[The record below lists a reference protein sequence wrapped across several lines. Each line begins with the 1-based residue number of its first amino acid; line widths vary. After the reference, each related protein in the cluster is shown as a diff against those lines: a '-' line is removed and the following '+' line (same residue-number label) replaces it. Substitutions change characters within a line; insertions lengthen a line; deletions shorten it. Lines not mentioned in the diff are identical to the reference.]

1 MDLAV
6 GTLLEVE
13 IMSVNIQK
21 SKSIGL
27 VSIFLLS
34 LFVAMATT
42 VPTVTAVNETSS
54 GTITGTETWT
64 GVMNLDGDLLV
75 AGGAKLI
82 INAGTT
88 INVPANNNIQIQG
101 SICAGDSSCG
111 ATQASTGSPVRFI
124 WGAAAEPAP
133 NQTGRCYVTGIYN
146 PDMSC
151 GSGIYLASTI
161 DQSLTRMNHVTLD
174 NAYGIPIDLDGLGT
188 IKYGA
193 MIFDGASLSVTN
205 PTFKDINT
213 TNVLAF
219 NGASP
224 TLDGG
229 TFAVGIDGE
238 GYHGAAIQAYGA
250 GAGIVVMQILNS
262 AFTGEETDCGT
273 QGGGR
278 SAVYLEDSF
287 VRMDSISIT
296 DNSYGAFLRSSSGY
310 LTNSTVTTKCNAI
323 DTNSH
328 LVTNGIT
335 HTFVISDNTIT
346 PTDGAGITA
355 YDGAIVVAERNTI
368 SGSAEGSGFGIRSS
382 MVEINNNVIG
392 PIGGWNGIWI
402 YGESDVSAENNT
414 ILNSAKEPVL
424 IGEYH
429 HKDQGWNVP
438 SPTKA
443 RLYFA
448 NNIVSNNTGTCN
460 SVYMYGGDFP
470 CPAFHVYMSSATF
483 IDNTV
488 TNNMGDGFR
497 IKGGIVNAQG
507 NTMEVGGF
515 AANISLYD
523 DNYGNKYGSI
533 AYFSDNTYTN
543 ASQIYNVTE
552 SRVAVQSEFMP
563 DPGDGE
569 LYPVSLSWQGA
580 ECPWDPAEC
589 IKAPLTA
596 DWPPRFM
603 PLSMEVNRNATTF
616 TYSDVQNFDRSK
628 IWIQNQNTP
637 WGVQVEQGELVRYQV
652 KADNSQVSDALVTIK
667 DANGKPLYNM
677 TTDSY
682 GYTPWVTL
690 PSNFHIDTNWNH
702 LAVDPGEDSCSD
714 GADNDGDT
722 LTDGQ
727 DPDCD
732 PLNGTREMP
741 TYSVDAKKF
750 GKGTSVHDF
759 TLTGIIDEVI
769 HLTNLAP
776 SVSIDQNDG
785 TSFARTVSISGSAYD
800 GIGGTYFSNYD
811 SWLKQFGEIKRV
823 EIQPHASLDWY
834 LATDTSGANGQIN
847 QTNWPFKTWSFDWDM
862 ANHFEE
868 DVTFRVR
875 SFDGLE
881 ESIVTTRVFKLNIDP
896 PSINVESPLDSS
908 THDGQEV
915 MFSGTASDSYQ
926 GVQGSDIENIWFSVV
941 GPNNYSANYPA
952 NSGGGT
958 TWADSWNFSS
968 LPSGSYSFTIWA
980 SDSNYC
986 RGVIDICTPDVITI
1000 EIDNDNRIPIVQIS
1014 EPLPME
1020 TIRADEETLISGV
1033 ARDND
1038 GQVTRVEFTIMDLA
1052 GGFEMNSGPDPITS
1066 FLANGGWATYW
1077 DTSDLIHDQQYEIH
1091 VKAYDGENYSLTQT
1105 IRIVIDNPADADN
1118 IAPTFDPSGWVDT
1131 ITIFCDEASSA
1142 FDKCGD
1148 GVEIDLLDYFNDS
1161 DGVGP
1166 QSSHMVF
1173 DIYDDPS
1180 TLNDDDYAYHIR
1192 ITPEGKAIYNPMD
1205 SMYQTSSEISEWSMQ
1220 SVMFEARDIHDS
1232 VVYSYQVNFIVKS
1245 VEFSVQRMDTGS
1257 VTFEDSAIF
1266 RGTGLP
1272 NSKIVVRLVNGD
1284 QFVND
1289 VVVDADGTWE
1299 LEISSSQLG
1308 DDGEFEI
1315 YFEQDGQTIGKD
1327 DGGPEIKL
1335 DSGETISEG
1344 LATWVWV
1351 VLAAI
1356 AFAILLGVGA
1366 FFFLEFEEFE
1376 DEDPELAMQQQ
1387 KEEDPYAWAK
1397 DRAAEQAA
1405 GQLAPAPAPVPAA
1418 QPQHPGWIWDAQSN
1432 EWVADPNYNS
1442 GQATQ
1447 VVQNITYNIS
1457 DSAVSGNIGPGENGP
1472 DN

>member
-1 MDLAV
+1 M
-6 GTLLEVE
+6 
-13 IMSVNIQK
+13 
-21 SKSIGL
+21 
-27 VSIFLLS
+27 S
-34 LFVAMATT
+34 LFLAMVTT
-42 VPTVTAVNETSS
+42 APTVSAVNETSS

-88 INVPANNNIQIQG
+88 INIPANKSIQIQG

-111 ATQASTGSPVRFI
+111 ASQASTGSPIRFI
-124 WGAAAEPAP
+124 WGTPAAPAP
-133 NQTGRCYVTGIYN
+133 NQTGSCYVTGVFN
-146 PDMSC
+146 PDLSC

-161 DQSLTRMNHVTLD
+161 DQSLTRMNYVTLD
-174 NAYGIPIDLDGLGT
+174 GAYGIPIDIDGQGT

-193 MIFDGASLSVTN
+193 MIFDGASLTVTN
-205 PTFKDINT
+205 PTFTDINT

-229 TFAVGIDGE
+229 TFSVGIDAE

-250 GAGIVVMQILNS
+250 GAGLVVMQILNS

-278 SAVYLEDSF
+278 SAIYLEDSF
-287 VRMDSISIT
+287 VRMDTVSIT

-328 LVTNGIT
+328 LVTNGQT
-335 HTFVISDNTIT
+335 HTFVISDNVIT
-346 PTDGAGITA
+346 PADGAGITA

-414 ILNSAKEPVL
+414 IMNTAKEAVL

-460 SVYMYGGDFP
+460 SAYMYGGDFP
-470 CPAFHVYMSSATF
+470 CPAFHVYMSSASF

-488 TNNMGDGFR
+488 TNNIGDGFR

-507 NTMEVGGF
+507 NDIEVGGF

-533 AYFSDNTYTN
+533 AYFSENTYHN

-563 DPGDGE
+563 DPGAGE
-569 LYPVSLSWQGA
+569 MYPVSLSWLGA
-580 ECPWDPAEC
+580 ECPWDTSEC
-589 IKAPLTA
+589 IQAPLTA

-603 PLSMEVNRNATTF
+603 PLSMEVNPNATTF
-616 TYSDVQNFDRSK
+616 TYSDIQNFDRSK
-628 IWIQNQNTP
+628 IHIQNQNTA

-652 KADNSQVSDALVTIK
+652 KADNSQVSGALVNIK

-677 TTDSY
+677 STDSY

-702 LAVDPGEDSCSD
+702 LATDLGEDSCGD
-714 GADNDGDT
+714 GIDNDGDT
-722 LTDGQ
+722 LKDGQ
-727 DPDCD
+727 DPDCQ
-732 PLNGTREMP
+732 NGNREMP
-741 TYSVDAKKF
+741 TYSVVAKKF
-750 GKGTSVHDF
+750 TKGSATHDF
-759 TLTGIIDEVI
+759 TLTGMVDEVI
-769 HLTNLAP
+769 NLANTAP
-776 SVSIDQNDG
+776 SVNVNQNDG
-785 TSFARTVSISGSAYD
+785 TSFARTVVLTGSAHD
-800 GIGGTYFSNYD
+800 GEAGPYFNDYD
-811 SWLKQFGEIKRV
+811 SWWKQFGDIKRV
-823 EIQPHASLDWY
+823 EIQPHGSQSWY
-834 LATDTSGANGQIN
+834 LATDTSGSNGEI
-847 QTNWPFKTWSFDWDM
+847 TMANWPFKSWSFDWDM

-875 SFDGLE
+875 SSDGLD
-881 ESIVTTRVFKLNIDP
+881 ESIVITRVFKLNINP
-896 PSINVESPLDSS
+896 PTLILESPIDGS

-915 MFSGTASDSYQ
+915 LFSGLASDDYQ
-926 GVQGSDIENIWFSVV
+926 GVQGSDIRDIWFSVS

-952 NSGGGT
+952 TSGGGSV
-958 TWADSWNFSS
+958 WSDSWNFSS
-968 LPSGSYSFTIWA
+968 LPSGDYTFNVWA

-986 RGVIDICTPDVITI
+986 HQSVDVCTPSSVTI
-1000 EIDNDNRIPIVQIS
+1000 EIDNDNRIPIVQVS
-1014 EPLPME
+1014 DPLPAA
-1020 TIRADEETLISGV
+1020 IVRADEETLISGV

-1038 GQVTRVEFTIMDLA
+1038 GQVTRVEITIIDLQN
-1052 GGFEMNSGPDPITS
+1052 GIEMNNGPDPVTN
-1066 FLANGGWATYW
+1066 FQPNGAWMVYW
-1077 DTSDLIHDQQYEIH
+1077 DTSDLIHDQQYEIQ
-1091 VKAYDGENYSLTQT
+1091 VKSYDGVNYSDVTT
-1105 IRIVIDNPADADN
+1105 VRITIDNPPNADN
-1118 IAPTFDPSGWVDT
+1118 IGPIFIPDNWINT
-1131 ITIFCDEASSA
+1131 ITIFCDEKSSA
-1142 FDKCGD
+1142 FEKCGG
-1148 GVEIDLLDYFNDS
+1148 GVEIDLLQFFNDS

-1166 QSSHMVF
+1166 QSNHMVF
-1173 DIYDDPS
+1173 DIFNSSESYDDNYS
-1180 TLNDDDYAYHIR
+1180 AHIT
-1192 ITPEGKAIYNPMD
+1192 ITPEGKAIFNPMN
-1205 SMYQTSSEISEWSMQ
+1205 SIYQTSSDIADWSMPN
-1220 SVMFEARDIHDS
+1220 VIFEAYDIHDS
-1232 VVYSYQVNFIVKS
+1232 SVTSYQVSFIVKGVKFTAERVDS
-1245 VEFSVQRMDTGS
+1245 GP
-1257 VTFEDSAIF
+1257 VTSDDPAEYQ
-1266 RGTGLP
+1266 GTGLP
-1272 NSKIVVRLVNGD
+1272 GSVVRAEEGD
-1284 QFVND
+1284 EQYINQT
-1289 VVVDADGTWE
+1289 VVKPDGTWMM
-1299 LEISSSQLG
+1299 EISYSQLPG
-1308 DDGEFEI
+1308 DDGNNEF
-1315 YFEQDGQTIGKD
+1315 YFVNADQTIGSGKD
-1327 DGGPEIKL
+1327 D
-1335 DSGETISEG
+1335 DVDISVQKGDPAEEG
-1344 LATWVWV
+1344 LATWIW
-1351 VLAAI
+1351 I
-1356 AFAILLGVGA
+1356 ALSIVAFVILLAVGA

-1376 DEDPELAMQQQ
+1376 DDDPDAMLEQQ

-1397 DRAAEQAA
+1397 VRAAEQAVAA
-1405 GQLAPAPAPVPAA
+1405 GQLAAAPAPVPAE
-1418 QPQHPGWIWDAQSN
+1418 QPQHPGWIWDAASN
-1432 EWVADPNYNS
+1432 QWVADPNYNAAQAQS
-1442 GQATQ
+1442 TVAQNVHNNVNAGQ
-1447 VVQNITYNIS
+1447 N
-1457 DSAVSGNIGPGENGP
+1457 E
-1472 DN
+1472 

>member
-1 MDLAV
+1 
-6 GTLLEVE
+6 
-13 IMSVNIQK
+13 MSINVQK
-21 SKSIGL
+21 SKSVGL
-27 VSIFLLS
+27 VSLFLLS
-34 LFVAMATT
+34 LFVTMVSTA
-42 VPTVTAVNETSS
+42 PTVIAVNETSS

-88 INVPANNNIQIQG
+88 INVPAENNIQIQG

-111 ATQASTGSPVRFI
+111 ASQASTGSPIRFI
-124 WGAAAEPAP
+124 WGSAAAPAP
-133 NQTGRCYVTGIYN
+133 NQTGRCYVTGVWN
-146 PDMSC
+146 PDMAC

-161 DQSLTRMNHVTLD
+161 DQSLTKMNHVTLD
-174 NAYGIPIDLDGLGT
+174 GAYGIPVDIDGQGS

-193 MIFDGASLSVTN
+193 MIFDGSSLSVTN
-205 PTFKDINT
+205 PTFKDVNT
-213 TNVLAF
+213 TNVLAI

-229 TFAVGIDGE
+229 TFVVGIDGQ

-250 GAGIVVMQILNS
+250 GAGLVVMQILNS
-262 AFTGEETDCGT
+262 AFTGEETDCGS

-278 SAVYLEDSF
+278 SAIYLQNSF
-287 VRMDSISIT
+287 VRMDTISVT
-296 DNSYGAFLRSSSGY
+296 QNSYGAFLRSSSGF
-310 LTNSTVTTKCNAI
+310 LTNSTISSKCNAI

-328 LVTNGIT
+328 LLTNGQT
-335 HTFVISDNTIT
+335 HTFVISDNTIS
-346 PTDGAGITA
+346 PAEGAGITA

-382 MVEINNNVIG
+382 MVTINNNIIG
-392 PIGGWNGIWI
+392 PIGGWNGLWI

-414 ILNSAKEPVL
+414 IMNTAKEPVL

-448 NNIVSNNTGTCN
+448 NNVISNNTGTCN
-460 SVYMYGGDFP
+460 SDYMYGGDFP

-483 IDNTV
+483 MDNIV
-488 TNNMGDGFR
+488 TNNIGDGFR

-507 NTMEVGGF
+507 NNIEVGGF

-533 AYFSDNTYTN
+533 AYFSENTYSN

-563 DPGDGE
+563 DPGGNE
-569 LYPVSLSWQGA
+569 MYPVMLSWLGA

-603 PLSMEVNRNATTF
+603 PLSMEVNQNATTF
-616 TYSDVQNFDRSK
+616 TYADVQNFDRSK
-628 IWIQNQNTP
+628 IHIQNQNTA

-677 TTDSY
+677 TTDPY
-682 GYTPWVTL
+682 GFTPWVTL

-702 LAVDPGEDSCSD
+702 VATDPGEDSCGD

-722 LTDGQ
+722 LKDGQ
-727 DPDCD
+727 DPDCQ
-732 PLNGTREMP
+732 GSGREMP
-741 TYSVDAKKF
+741 TYSVIAKKF
-750 GKGTSVHDF
+750 TKGTSTHDF
-759 TLTGIIDEVI
+759 TLTGMVDEVI
-769 HLTNLAP
+769 HLSNTEP
-776 SVSIDQNDG
+776 SVSINQNDG
-785 TSFARTVSISGSAYD
+785 TSFARTVTLTGSAHDGISGP
-800 GIGGTYFSNYD
+800 YFSDYD
-811 SWLKQFGEIKRV
+811 SWLKQFGDIKRV
-823 EIQPHASLDWY
+823 EIQPHGSIDWY
-834 LATDTSGANGQIN
+834 LATDTSGANGEVTM
-847 QTNWPFKTWSFDWDM
+847 TNWPYKTWSFDWDM

-875 SFDGLE
+875 SHDGLD
-881 ESIVTTRVFKLNIDP
+881 ESIVTTRIFKLNINP
-896 PSINVESPLDSS
+896 PSINLDSPLDGS

-915 MFSGTASDSYQ
+915 LFSGTASDDYQ
-926 GVQGSDIENIWFSVV
+926 GVQGSDIRDIWFSVI

-952 NSGGGT
+952 NNGGGT
-958 TWADSWNFSS
+958 VWSDSWNFSS
-968 LPSGSYSFTIWA
+968 LPSGSYTFTVWA

-986 RGVIDICTPDVITI
+986 HEAVDVCTPEVITI
-1000 EIDNDNRIPIVQIS
+1000 TIDNDNRIPIIQVS

-1020 TIRADEETLISGV
+1020 NLRASEDTIISGV

-1038 GQVTRVEFTIMDLA
+1038 GQVTRVEITIIDLA
-1052 GGFEMNSGPDPITS
+1052 SGIELNSGPDPVTS
-1066 FLANGGWATYW
+1066 FQPNGAWMTYW
-1077 DTSDLIHDQQYEIH
+1077 DTSDLIHDQQYEVR
-1091 VKAYDGENYSLTQT
+1091 VKAYDGVDYSLIETV
-1105 IRIVIDNPADADN
+1105 RIVIDNPTDADN
-1118 IAPTFDPSGWVDT
+1118 IAPTFNPDGWIDT
-1131 ITIFCDEASSA
+1131 ITIFCDEKSSA
-1142 FDKCGD
+1142 FDKCGS
-1148 GVEIDLLDYFNDS
+1148 GVEVSLLDYFNDS

-1166 QSSHMVF
+1166 ETSHMVF

-1180 TLNDDDYAYHIR
+1180 TAIDNDYAYHIR

-1205 SMYQTSSEISEWSMQ
+1205 SMYQTSSEISDWSMQ
-1220 SVMFEARDIHDS
+1220 GVMFEARDIHDS
-1232 VVYSYQVNFIVKS
+1232 VAYSYQVNFIVKG
-1245 VEFSVQRMDTGS
+1245 VEFTAQRTDSGS
-1257 VTFEDSAIF
+1257 VVFGDGAEFE
-1266 RGTGLP
+1266 GTGLP
-1272 NSKIVVRLVNGD
+1272 NSQVKARLLKGDTLLNTSIVK
-1284 QFVND
+1284 
-1289 VVVDADGTWE
+1289 ADGTWSM
-1299 LEISSSQLG
+1299 EITSSQLG
-1308 DDGEFEI
+1308 DDGDYKI
-1315 YFEQDGQTIGKD
+1315 YFAQDGQFIGKD
-1327 DGGPEIKL
+1327 DNSEINIK
-1335 DSGETISEG
+1335 SGEPLTEG
-1344 LATWVWV
+1344 LASWVWII
-1351 VLAAI
+1351 LAFV

-1366 FFFLEFEEFE
+1366 FFFLEFEEEYE
-1376 DEDPELAMQQQ
+1376 DDPEAEMELQ

-1397 DRAAEQAA
+1397 VRAAEQAA
-1405 GQLAPAPAPVPAA
+1405 GELAPAPAPVPAA

-1432 EWVADPNYNS
+1432 QWVADPNY
-1442 GQATQ
+1442 QPPQ
-1447 VVQNITYNIS
+1447 Q
-1457 DSAVSGNIGPGENGP
+1457 
-1472 DN
+1472 

>member
-1 MDLAV
+1 
-6 GTLLEVE
+6 
-13 IMSVNIQK
+13 MSINVQK
-21 SKSIGL
+21 SKSLGL
-27 VSIFLLS
+27 VSVFLLS
-34 LFVAMATT
+34 LFLAMVTT
-42 VPTVTAVNETSS
+42 APTVSAVNETSS

-88 INVPANNNIQIQG
+88 INIPANKSIQIQG
-101 SICAGDSSCG
+101 SICAGDSFCG
-111 ATQASTGSPVRFI
+111 ASQASTGSPIRFI
-124 WGAAAEPAP
+124 WGTPGTAGP
-133 NQTGRCYVTGIYN
+133 NQTGSCYVQGVFN
-146 PDMSC
+146 PDLSC

-174 NAYGIPIDLDGLGT
+174 GAYGIPVDIDGQGT

-193 MIFDGASLSVTN
+193 MIFDGASLTVTN
-205 PTFKDINT
+205 PTFTDINT
-213 TNVLAF
+213 TNVLAI

-229 TFAVGIDGE
+229 TFAVGVDAQ

-250 GAGIVVMQILNS
+250 GAGLVVMQVLNS
-262 AFTGEETDCGT
+262 AFTGEETDCGS

-278 SAVYLEDSF
+278 SAIYLEDSF
-287 VRMDSISIT
+287 VRMDTLSIT

-328 LVTNGIT
+328 LVTNGQT

-346 PTDGAGITA
+346 PADGAGITA

-414 ILNSAKEPVL
+414 ILNAAKESVL

-488 TNNMGDGFR
+488 TNNLGDGFR

-507 NTMEVGGF
+507 NNIEVGGF

-533 AYFSDNTYTN
+533 AYFSENTYTN

-563 DPGDGE
+563 DPGSGE
-569 LYPVSLSWQGA
+569 MYPVSLSWLGA
-580 ECPWDPAEC
+580 ECPWDTSEC
-589 IKAPLTA
+589 IQAPLTA

-603 PLSMEVNRNATTF
+603 PLSMEVNPNATTF
-616 TYSDVQNFDRSK
+616 TYSDIQNFDRSK
-628 IWIQNQNTP
+628 IHIQNQNTA

-652 KADNSQVSDALVTIK
+652 KADNSQVSDALVSIK

-677 TTDSY
+677 TTDPY

-702 LAVDPGEDSCSD
+702 LAVDPGEDSCGD
-714 GADNDGDT
+714 GIDNDGDT
-722 LTDGQ
+722 LKDGQ
-727 DPDCD
+727 DPDCQ
-732 PLNGTREMP
+732 NGNREMP
-741 TYSVDAKKF
+741 TYSVVAKKF
-750 GKGTSVHDF
+750 TKGTSMHDF
-759 TLTGIIDEVI
+759 TLTGMVDEVI
-769 HLTNLAP
+769 HLANTVP
-776 SVSIDQNDG
+776 SVTVDQNDG
-785 TSFARTVSISGSAYD
+785 TSFARTISLSGSAHDGEEGPYFNDYD
-800 GIGGTYFSNYD
+800 A
-811 SWLKQFGEIKRV
+811 WWKQFGDIKRV
-823 EIQPHASLDWY
+823 EIQPHGSQDWY
-834 LATDTSGANGQIN
+834 LATDTSGANGEITM
-847 QTNWPFKTWSFDWDM
+847 TNWPFKSWTFDWDM

-875 SFDGLE
+875 SYDGLD
-881 ESIVTTRVFKLNIDP
+881 ESIVTTRVFKLNINP
-896 PSINVESPLDSS
+896 PNIVLESPLDGS
-908 THDGQEV
+908 TYDGQEV
-915 MFSGTASDSYQ
+915 LFSGTANDDYQ
-926 GVQGSDIENIWFSVV
+926 GIQGSDIRDIWFSVS

-958 TWADSWNFSS
+958 VWSDSWNFSS
-968 LPSGSYSFTIWA
+968 LPSGDYTFHVWA

-986 RGVIDICTPDVITI
+986 HQIIDVCSPDVVTIT
-1000 EIDNDNRIPIVQIS
+1000 IDNDNRIPIIQIS
-1014 EPLPME
+1014 DPLPSASV
-1020 TIRADEETLISGV
+1020 RADEQTLISGV

-1038 GQVTRVEFTIMDLA
+1038 GQVTRVEVTIVDLA
-1052 GGFEMNSGPDPITS
+1052 SGIIMNNGPDPITS
-1066 FLANGGWATYW
+1066 FQPNGAWMVYW
-1077 DTSDLIHDQQYEIH
+1077 DTSDLIHDQQYEIQ
-1091 VKAYDGENYSLTQT
+1091 VKSYDGIDYSNVET
-1105 IRIVIDNPADADN
+1105 IRIVIDNPLDADN
-1118 IAPTFDPSGWVDT
+1118 IAPTFNPDGWIDSL
-1131 ITIFCDEASSA
+1131 TIFCDEKSNA

-1148 GVEIDLLDYFNDS
+1148 GVEIDLLQFFNDS
-1161 DGVGP
+1161 DGTGP

-1173 DIYDDPS
+1173 DIYDSPE
-1180 TLNDDDYAYHIR
+1180 TAVDDDYAVHIR
-1192 ITPEGKAIYNPMD
+1192 ITPDGKAIYNPMD
-1205 SMYQTSSEISEWSMQ
+1205 SMYQTSSEMSLWSMQ
-1220 SVMFEARDIHDS
+1220 NVMFEARDVHDS
-1232 VVYSYQVNFIVKS
+1232 VAYSYQVNLIVRG
-1245 VEFSVQRMDTGS
+1245 VEFTAERVDSGE
-1257 VTFEDSAIF
+1257 VTSDDPAVF

-1272 NSKIVVRLVNGD
+1272 KSLVEAKSTASDTYINQTVVKD
-1284 QFVND
+1284 
-1289 VVVDADGTWE
+1289 DGTWMM
-1299 LEISSSQLG
+1299 EISYSQLSEE
-1308 DDGEFEI
+1308 DGNIEF
-1315 YFEQDGQTIGKD
+1315 YFEQNGQIIGENAKGQGD
-1327 DGGPEIKL
+1327 SSNKL
-1335 DSGETISEG
+1335 SLDRGESDEEG
-1344 LATWVWV
+1344 MATWIWV
-1351 VLAAI
+1351 TLSIV
-1356 AFAILLGVGA
+1356 AFVILLAVGA

-1376 DEDPELAMQQQ
+1376 DEDPDAMFEKQ

-1397 DRAAEQAA
+1397 VRAAEQAVAA
-1405 GQLAPAPAPVPAA
+1405 GQLAAAPAPVPTE
-1418 QPQHPGWIWDAQSN
+1418 QPQHPGWIWDAGSN
-1432 EWVADPNYNS
+1432 QWVADPNYN
-1442 GQATQ
+1442 A
-1447 VVQNITYNIS
+1447 
-1457 DSAVSGNIGPGENGP
+1457 AAGNNE
-1472 DN
+1472 